1 MSRALLLFVVIMPSC
16 MPFHTPS
23 MKKSSVVRRRRAL
36 SLVGGSVLLPRGAMA
51 YGGLP
56 ERKGRI
62 ARTCAGSRAP
72 ECIPSPD
79 SKTLSD
85 LLDQQV
91 AQEAAAQE
99 AKFGGGDRAAQRAAE
114 NGPMQ
119 FHRGTEDRLVQRVLA
134 RATNGDAASVLAAVD
149 EFCWGE
155 HWKGAFVDAALRRA
169 QPAVVVE
176 LGTYVGYSTVRWAA
190 QLKDGARLWS
200 IDPEPASQASA
211 SRLLRKAGLADRVTL
226 LRGTAAEWIP
236 KLSRELSGRP
246 IDFLFIDHAKDEY
259 LPDLKR
265 IEEAGLLHAGSVV
278 AADNVLVFGLDE
290 YVDHVRRSGVYRESR
305 TYTATLEYTE
315 AGAADAMVDGVEIS
329 VVG

>member
-1 MSRALLLFVVIMPSC
+1 ML
-16 MPFHTPS
+16 T
-23 MKKSSVVRRRRAL
+23 
-36 SLVGGSVLLPRGAMA
+36 AM
-51 YGGLP
+51 
-56 ERKGRI
+56 
-62 ARTCAGSRAP
+62 
-72 ECIPSPD
+72 
-79 SKTLSD
+79 
-85 LLDQQV
+85 
-91 AQEAAAQE
+91 QE
-99 AKFGGGDRAAQRAAE
+99 
-114 NGPMQ
+114 
-119 FHRGTEDRLVQRVLA
+119 
-134 RATNGDAASVLAAVD
+134 
-149 EFCWGE
+149 
-155 HWKGAFVDAALRRA
+155 KGAFVDAALRRA